1 MPQEAL
7 AHGVLKGVG
16 DFYAGLLH
24 PIVVP
29 AELLAIAA
37 MGLLVGRSGLAACRR
52 GIPMLAAGVAVGLGL
67 ASVVATSG
75 TTTPLV
81 VAALVAG
88 AIVTA
93 GQRVPPWVA
102 AGLAALAGTAL
113 GIDAAPEAKSH
124 IAAVTSGVATIVG
137 STALATIIAALAL
150 RVEKHWQHVAAQVAG
165 SWITAWAMLYFAYQL
180 ALLSR

>member
-29 AELLAIAA
+29 AELLSIVATA
-37 MGLLVGRSGLAACRR
+37 LLVGRSGLAACRR
-52 GIPMLAAGVAVGLGL
+52 GIPVLAAGVAVGLGL
-67 ASVVATSG
+67 ASVVSTSG
-75 TTTPLV
+75 MTTPLV
-81 VAALVAG
+81 VVALIAG
-88 AIVTA
+88 TIVTA

-102 AGLAALAGTAL
+102 AGLAAVAGTAL
-113 GIDAAPEAKSH
+113 GIDAAPEAKPQV
-124 IAAVTSGVATIVG
+124 AAFTSGVATLVG
-137 STALATIIAALAL
+137 STALVTIVAALAL
-150 RVEKHWQHVAAQVAG
+150 RMEKHWQRIATQVAG

-180 ALLSR
+180 VLLNR